1 MSTIP
6 VRVMVEQA
14 WDQVA
19 LDLPATTTFA
29 EAKARALALTH
40 VRGDPEASQ
49 VKYRGAEVLDEQK
62 SLGEL
67 GVVPNAALIVLPR
80 RRRPVR

>member
-19 LDLPATTTFA
+19 LELPASTTFA
-29 EAKARALALTH
+29 ETKARALALTH
-40 VRGDPEASQ
+40 VTEDPGDSL
-49 VKYRGAEVLDEQK
+49 VKFRGAEVLDEQK
-62 SLGEL
+62 SLGDL

-80 RRRPVR
+80 RRRPLR